1 MKETAKYALSGALAG
16 VINGVF
22 GAGGGMVLIPMFCRV
37 CKMEEKNAF
46 ATSVSVVL
54 PMSAVSSVIYLL
66 RQDMNFLTALPFLV
80 GGLLGGFVGGRVFKR
95 VPTLWLK
102 RIFALFLLYGG
113 VRSLFF

>member
-1 MKETAKYALSGALAG
+1 MKESAKYALGGALAG
-16 VINGVF
+16 LVNGAF
-22 GAGGGMVLIPMFCRV
+22 GAGGGMILIPVFCRL
-37 CKMEEKNAF
+37 CKMEEKRAF

-54 PMSAVSSVIYLL
+54 PISAVSSVIYLL
-66 RQDMNFLTALPFLV
+66 RQDMEFLAALPFLV
-80 GGLLGGFVGGRVFKR
+80 GGVIGGFVGGRVFKR